1 MVEDG
6 VRRFVEVGQGRVLR
20 GLVKSVDRDVSLF
33 GSEDPEAAE
42 AAVQALQEVA
52 A

>member
-1 MVEDG
+1 

-20 GLVKSVDRDVSLF
+20 GLVKSVDREALLF
-33 GSEDPEAAE
+33 GSEDPESIE
-42 AAVQALQEVA
+42 ATVQALEEVA